1 MKLIKDPFLPM
12 PPFSAEH
19 HYSLLNILFH
29 YKGQLKQKLIER
41 MKITKP
47 TQMLL

>member
-19 HYSLLNILFH
+19 HYSTTENFIS
-29 YKGQLKQKLIER
+29 I
-41 MKITKP
+41 
-47 TQMLL
+47 